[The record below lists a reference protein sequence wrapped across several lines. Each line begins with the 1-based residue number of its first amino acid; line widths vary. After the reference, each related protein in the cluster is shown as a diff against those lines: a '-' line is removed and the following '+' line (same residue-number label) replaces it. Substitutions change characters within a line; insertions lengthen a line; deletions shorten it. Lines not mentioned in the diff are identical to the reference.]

1 MYIYIYIYRGK
12 LSEERG
18 KRSELSMNLV
28 SRYVSTRLLLVMGN
42 SCVTFL
48 PSFFFF
54 YYYFSLL
61 FDLLRLFFLSPS
73 FSRRDEW
80 GEEWSG
86 SESDTLKALEVTRG
100 KYARALRF
108 DFIENYQPSKN
119 LGRSKMYIHSF
130 KFIPVIGNGNLKNI
144 SFPLFNYI
152 SSQRFDALPIP
163 SSSSRN

>member
-1 MYIYIYIYRGK
+1 MRIHDVYIYIYISRK
-12 LSEERG
+12 IKRG
-18 KRSELSMNLV
+18 KRKTFWAFDEPCISLRLYASV
-28 SRYVSTRLLLVMGN
+28 TRNGK
-42 SCVTFL
+42 FL
-48 PSFFFF
+48 RHVPAFFFFF

-119 LGRSKMYIHSF
+119 LGRSKI
-130 KFIPVIGNGNLKNI
+130 
-144 SFPLFNYI
+144 YI
-152 SSQRFDALPIP
+152 SIRLNSFRWSEMEI
-163 SSSSRN
+163 

>member
-1 MYIYIYIYRGK
+1 MRIHDVYIYIYISRKIKRGRRK
-12 LSEERG
+12 TFWAFDEPCISLRLYASVTRNG
-18 KRSELSMNLV
+18 K
-28 SRYVSTRLLLVMGN
+28 
-42 SCVTFL
+42 FL
-48 PSFFFF
+48 RHVPAFFFFFFFFFFAVFFF

-119 LGRSKMYIHSF
+119 LGRSKI
-130 KFIPVIGNGNLKNI
+130 
-144 SFPLFNYI
+144 YI
-152 SSQRFDALPIP
+152 SIRLNSFRWSEMEI
-163 SSSSRN
+163 

>member
-1 MYIYIYIYRGK
+1 MRIHDVYIYIYRGK
-12 LSEERG
+12 LSEEGG

-119 LGRSKMYIHSF
+119 LGRSKI
-130 KFIPVIGNGNLKNI
+130 
-144 SFPLFNYI
+144 YI
-152 SSQRFDALPIP
+152 SIRLNSFR
-163 SSSSRN
+163 